1 MNQVLT
7 QTFFMFLLSFAIS
20 MIVAF
25 LIFLIKRML
34 TSLAFNS
41 LFDENVKLELKRARK
56 IKKARKKELKKR
68 ILQFED
74 QHKIDLF
81 DFYKGIDS
89 NIENQK
95 KNNR

>member
-7 QTFFMFLLSFAIS
+7 QTFFMFLLSFVIS

-56 IKKARKKELKKR
+56 IKKARKK
-68 ILQFED
+68 
-74 QHKIDLF
+74 
-81 DFYKGIDS
+81 DFISLYS
-89 NIENQK
+89 
-95 KNNR
+95 